1 MRWGGEG
8 RRVCGG
14 QEQGHHAVNVSG
26 RSHCASI
33 FVVVAHRISPR
44 GMAKTGVVKK
54 PAMAETGVMKKP
66 AMAYTGVTKKHAMEV
81 KPGDHGSFDDGHV
94 CSNCLRALFL
104 DGEHLQW
111 RRCNVGRG
119 CRNVVCFDCMRDEP
133 QLRDGRKV
141 TCGHCH

>member
-54 PAMAETGVMKKP
+54 PAMAKTGVMKKP
-66 AMAYTGVTKKHAMEV
+66 AMAKTDVTKKQML
-81 KPGDHGSFDDGHV
+81 PGDHGSFDDCHV

-141 TCGHCH
+141 TCGHCFL